1 MSILQA
7 ELSKITQG
15 KLTLAEKI
23 IFSQAGNEK
32 IVSCYCRVADVSL
45 DIKGSVWNIPNLVE
59 YLDEQSCKYYIIF
72 LNKEQ
77 IQWSKLNLQ
86 KQKVRLLH

>member
-45 DIKGSVWNIPNLVE
+45 DIKGSV
-59 YLDEQSCKYYIIF
+59 
-72 LNKEQ
+72 
-77 IQWSKLNLQ
+77 
-86 KQKVRLLH
+86 